1 MKMRLKAVNEEAEQL
16 VRELGE
22 RAYDAAMEEALRAKR
37 QKNARLQRYKS
48 KVAMTILRLSRSVT
62 AESE

>member
-1 MKMRLKAVNEEAEQL
+1 MRLKAVTEEAEQL

-22 RAYDAAMEEALRAKR
+22 KAYEVAMEEALRAKR

-48 KVAMTILRLSRSVT
+48 KVAMTILRLSGSVT

>member
-1 MKMRLKAVNEEAEQL
+1 MRLKAVTEEAEQL
-16 VRELGE
+16 VR
-22 RAYDAAMEEALRAKR
+22 EALRAKR

-48 KVAMTILRLSRSVT
+48 KVAMTTLRLSGSVT